1 MDGSGDD
8 RVTRGRVSQPG
19 SEPVVGRRLRLD
31 TPEHVRLDYPLADV
45 GSRLAALLI
54 DLVVIVGALTLLA
67 VAERLLARGGLSLV
81 DSLAASV
88 LVIAF
93 FLLQWGYFLLF
104 ELLQDGQTPGK
115 RALGLRVLH
124 SSGQPLSVRGSVIRN
139 VLRIVDF
146 QPGVTGVLGGGAIML
161 TARSQRLGDLAAD
174 TIVVRDGGASEIAW
188 PEISAA
194 PAADRPFLSA
204 EQFELL
210 SNYRRRR
217 AELAP
222 EARRTVSDD
231 VLKAIRP
238 AVEGQ
243 SLLETMSSDEF
254 LVHLH
259 DEEEP
264 RRAAA
269 GGVWGLQAA
278 ALVREQRREWARY
291 GELLRK
297 SARGGLKQLPEGELR
312 TFGRLYRGV
321 TADLAR
327 ARTYG
332 APASVLRSLERW
344 AGAGHN
350 LLYRVTGE
358 SIVSVRRWITSGFP
372 RAVRV
377 HHRPILLASLL
388 LFGSMGVSFGL
399 VRSNPVLARYMTS
412 SGMLERAESTP
423 RGDIDAAYVDIPGTL
438 MPLASTGLITNN
450 VQVALLAFAGG
461 VLAGSLTVLLLVF
474 NGVHLGTVLGLY
486 ANEGLLSVILAF
498 VFPHGF
504 MELTAICL
512 AGGAGLWLG
521 SAVVVPGRLTRRA
534 ALQKRGREA
543 LSLLAGVV
551 GMLVIAGIVE
561 GFYSPSGLP
570 AVAKFAFGAATAT
583 GLAVY
588 FARGGRE

>member
-1 MDGSGDD
+1 MPDKPSA
-8 RVTRGRVSQPG
+8 
-19 SEPVVGRRLRLD
+19 GRRLRVE
-31 TPEHVRLDYPLADV
+31 TPEHVQLDYELADV
-45 GSRLAALLI
+45 GSRAAALLI
-54 DLVVIVGALTLLA
+54 DMAIIMGGLILLA
-67 VAERLLARGGLSLV
+67 MAFALLRDGGMSLGE
-81 DSLAASV
+81 SLAASV
-88 LVIAF
+88 LVIGF
-93 FLLQWGYFLLF
+93 FVLQWGYFLLF
-104 ELLQDGQTPGK
+104 ELLRDGQTPGK
-115 RALGLRVLH
+115 RALRLRVLH

-139 VLRIVDF
+139 VMRVVDF
-146 QPGVTGVLGGGAIML
+146 QPGVTGVLGGGVIML
-161 TARSQRLGDLAAD
+161 TGRSQRLGDLAAD
-174 TIVVRDGGASEIAW
+174 TIVVRDGGAGEAAW
-188 PEISAA
+188 PEASAA
-194 PAADRPFLSA
+194 PATGRPLLSA

-217 AELAP
+217 EDLAR
-222 EARRTVSDD
+222 EAMHSVASA
-231 VLKAIRP
+231 VLQAIRP
-238 AVEGQ
+238 AIEGH
-243 SLLETMSSDEF
+243 SLLGTVSADEF
-254 LVHLH
+254 LLRLH

-278 ALVREQRREWARY
+278 ALVREQRSEWARY
-291 GELLRK
+291 GELLRE
-297 SARGGLKQLPEGELR
+297 SRRDGLRRLPERELR
-312 TFGRLYRGV
+312 TFGRLYRGI

-358 SIVSVRRWITSGFP
+358 SIVSVRRWIAAGFP
-372 RAVRV
+372 KAVRT
-377 HHRPILLASLL
+377 HHRPILLAVLL
-388 LFGSMGVSFGL
+388 LFGPMGISYGL
-399 VRSNPVLARYMTS
+399 VRSDPVLARYITS
-412 SGMLERAESTP
+412 SAMLERAESTP
-423 RGDIDAAYVDIPGTL
+423 GGDIDAEYVDIPGTL
-438 MPLASTGLITNN
+438 MPLASTSLITNN

-486 ANEGLLSVILAF
+486 ANEGLLGVILAF

-521 SAVVVPGRLTRRA
+521 SAILVPGRRTRRA
-534 ALQKRGREA
+534 ALQARSREA

-551 GMLVIAGIVE
+551 GLLVIAGVVE

-570 AVAKFAFGAATAT
+570 ATAKFAFGAATAVL
-583 GLAVY
+583 LAVY
-588 FARGGRE
+588 FAAGGRTKAKPA

>member
-1 MDGSGDD
+1 MI
-8 RVTRGRVSQPG
+8 QPAAR
-19 SEPVVGRRLRLD
+19 SEPASRRRLRLE
-31 TPEHVRLDYPLADV
+31 TPEHVRLDYELADV

-54 DLVVIVGALTLLA
+54 DLVIIAGALFLLGVAYA
-67 VAERLLARGGLSLV
+67 VLEGRGLSLV
-81 DSLAASV
+81 ASLAASA

-93 FLLQWGYFLLF
+93 FMLQWGYFLLF
-104 ELLQDGQTPGK
+104 ELLRDGQTPGK
-115 RALGLRVLH
+115 RALRLRVLH

-161 TARSQRLGDLAAD
+161 TGRSQRLGDLAAD
-174 TIVVRDGGASEIAW
+174 TIVVRDDGAGEIAW
-188 PEISAA
+188 PEASST
-194 PAADRPFLSA
+194 PAAGRPLLSA

-217 AELAP
+217 DDLSP
-222 EARRTVSDD
+222 EAKHTVCGA
-231 VLKAIRP
+231 LLEAIRP
-238 AVEGQ
+238 AVDGH
-243 SLLETMSSDEF
+243 SLLGTVSADEF
-254 LVHLH
+254 LVRLH

-278 ALVREQRREWARY
+278 ALVREQRQEWARY

-297 SARGGLKQLPEGELR
+297 SRKGGLKQLPEGELR

-332 APASVLRSLERW
+332 APVSVLRSLERW

-358 SIVSVRRWITSGFP
+358 SIVSVRRWITSDFP

-377 HHRPILLASLL
+377 HHRPILLAVLL
-388 LFGSMGVSFGL
+388 VFGPMGVSFGL

-438 MPLASTGLITNN
+438 MPLASTNLITNN

-486 ANEGLLSVILAF
+486 ANEGLLGVILAF

-521 SAVVVPGRLTRRA
+521 SAVLVPGRRTRLA
-534 ALQKRGREA
+534 ALQERGREA

-551 GMLVIAGIVE
+551 GLLVVAGIVE

-570 AVAKFAFGAATAT
+570 AVAKFAFGAATAA
-583 GLAVY
+583 GLAAY
-588 FARGGRE
+588 FAGGGREQATAAPAP

>member
-1 MDGSGDD
+1 MI
-8 RVTRGRVSQPG
+8 QPAAR
-19 SEPVVGRRLRLD
+19 SEPASRRRLRLE
-31 TPEHVRLDYPLADV
+31 TPEHVRLDYELADV

-54 DLVVIVGALTLLA
+54 DLVIIAGALFLLGVAYA
-67 VAERLLARGGLSLV
+67 VLEGGGLSLV
-81 DSLAASV
+81 ASLAASA

-93 FLLQWGYFLLF
+93 FMLQWGYFLLF
-104 ELLQDGQTPGK
+104 ELLRDGQTPGK
-115 RALGLRVLH
+115 RALRLRVLH

-161 TARSQRLGDLAAD
+161 TGRSQRLGDLAAD
-174 TIVVRDGGASEIAW
+174 TIVVRDDGAGEIAW
-188 PEISAA
+188 PEASST
-194 PAADRPFLSA
+194 PAAGRPLLSA

-217 AELAP
+217 DDLSP
-222 EARRTVSDD
+222 EAKHTVCGA
-231 VLKAIRP
+231 LLEAIRP
-238 AVEGQ
+238 AVDGH
-243 SLLETMSSDEF
+243 SLLGTVSADEF
-254 LVHLH
+254 LVRLH

-278 ALVREQRREWARY
+278 ALVREQRQEWARY

-297 SARGGLKQLPEGELR
+297 SRKGGLKQLPEGELR

-332 APASVLRSLERW
+332 APVSVLRSLERW

-358 SIVSVRRWITSGFP
+358 SIVSVRRWITSDFP

-377 HHRPILLASLL
+377 HHRPILLAVLL
-388 LFGSMGVSFGL
+388 VFGPMGVSFGL

-438 MPLASTGLITNN
+438 MPLASTNLITNN

-486 ANEGLLSVILAF
+486 ANEGLLGVILAF

-521 SAVVVPGRLTRRA
+521 SAVLVPGRRTRLA
-534 ALQKRGREA
+534 ALQERGREA

-551 GMLVIAGIVE
+551 GLLVVAGIVE

-570 AVAKFAFGAATAT
+570 AVAKFAFGAATAA
-583 GLAVY
+583 GLAAY
-588 FARGGRE
+588 FAGGGREQATAAPAP